1 MAERPSLQSS
11 TSMTDSEVR
20 ERYGGADHQEN
31 IPIKTEP
38 EPINDEDEDVFTDYD
53 LFEGYP
59 PGKWCSYVYVKS
71 TPNCLKTEL

>member
-20 ERYGGADHQEN
+20 ERYRTENEEN
-31 IPIKTEP
+31 IPIKKEP
-38 EPINDEDEDVFTDYD
+38 EPISDEDEDVFTDYD

-59 PGKWCSYVYVKS
+59 PGKWRSDVYVKS
-71 TPNCLKTEL
+71 TSNCLKTEL